1 MKTQSA
7 KQSSGKWLNPAG
19 WRIVQAV
26 FSTCPCCN
34 SFQYSITE
42 HKRGLPCKDCGMPTD
57 RILSEVY
64 ACKSCGYAQEQFF
77 PEGDKVE
84 DSLFCDFCTPNHR

>member
-42 HKRGLPCKDCGMPTD
+42 RKRGLPCKDCGMPT
-57 RILSEVY
+57 
-64 ACKSCGYAQEQFF
+64 A
-77 PEGDKVE
+77 
-84 DSLFCDFCTPNHR
+84 